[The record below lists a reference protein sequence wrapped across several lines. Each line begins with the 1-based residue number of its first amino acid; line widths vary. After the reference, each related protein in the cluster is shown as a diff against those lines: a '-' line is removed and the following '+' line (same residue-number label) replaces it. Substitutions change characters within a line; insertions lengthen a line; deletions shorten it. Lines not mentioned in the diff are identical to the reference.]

1 MSAQTQV
8 YLFNQRQYVV
18 LLESNASAT
27 RRYETVYAKELI
39 LNRGVDNLWE
49 FAFINQ
55 EQKPVN
61 ITGKTI
67 TCRILNSAGTEIILQ
82 KSLALLLPLTGIATL
97 TVTAEETLN
106 LESQQCY
113 YSLQIPVSTFDYPV
127 FVDSNSGARGIMRIV
142 NSVLPSFVDSE
153 EITIGSHLDPIVGTP
168 RTYYSSVVNTK
179 QSSMFTMQVWLDN
192 FTGSIQLE
200 GSTLADFSN
209 PYPIN
214 SPISYVAQTTT
225 IGLNI
230 EGFHPYLRMK
240 IINQGTPPAGPG
252 SVLSGDVS
260 RILIR

>member
-61 ITGKTI
+61 ITGKEI
-67 TCRILNSAGTEIILQ
+67 TCRILDSTGSKVLLQ
-82 KSLALLLPLTGIATL
+82 KALTLHLPITGIATL
-97 TVTAEETLN
+97 AVTSEETLSI
-106 LESQQCY
+106 EAQQCY
-113 YSLQIPVSTFDYPV
+113 YSLQIPVGAFDYPV
-127 FVDSNSGARGIMRIV
+127 FVDSNSGARGIMRVV
-142 NSVLPSFVDSE
+142 NSVLPSFIASE
-153 EITIGSHLDPIVGTP
+153 EITVAPHLDPIVGTP

-179 QSSMFTMQVWLDN
+179 QNNMFTMQIWLDN
-192 FTGSIQLE
+192 FTGSIQLQ

-214 SPISYVAQTTT
+214 SPTSYAAESTTM
-225 IGLNI
+225 GLNI
-230 EGFHPYLRMK
+230 EGYHPYLRLK
-240 IINQGTPPAGPG
+240 IVNEGTPPAGTG

-260 RILIR
+260 QILIR